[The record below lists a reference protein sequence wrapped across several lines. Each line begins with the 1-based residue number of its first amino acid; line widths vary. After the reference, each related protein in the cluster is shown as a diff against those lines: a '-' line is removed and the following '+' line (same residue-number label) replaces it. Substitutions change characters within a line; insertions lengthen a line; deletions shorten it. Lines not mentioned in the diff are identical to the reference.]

1 MASNPNSPPSDVPGV
16 PDAVARVRTYHQRTK
31 HLPGQFAP
39 GPGYMDWANQPD
51 PFRRF
56 SGARNIELPLVP
68 DDGTPPYDSLFHSKE
83 TPPRPLTA
91 ESLGLFLELS
101 LGLTAWKEF
110 QGTRWALR
118 SNPSSGN
125 LHPTEGYVVL
135 PPLASLS
142 DCGGVY
148 HYAPREHALEQRCVL
163 GKAAWRALAAGL
175 PVGAFLVGLTSVHW
189 REAWKYGE
197 RAYRYCQHDVGHA
210 LGALC
215 IAAAVLGWRV
225 ALVSALSDTEV
236 AGLLGVDRC
245 RS

>member
-1 MASNPNSPPSDVPGV
+1 MASNPNSPPSDVPDV

-31 HLPGQFAP
+31 HLPGHFAP
-39 GPGYMDWANQPD
+39 GPGYLDWANQPD

-56 SGARNIELPLVP
+56 SGALNIELPLVL
-68 DDGTPPYDSLFHSKE
+68 DDGTPPYDALFHSRV

-135 PPLASLS
+135 PPLA
-142 DCGGVY
+142 
-148 HYAPREHALEQRCVL
+148 
-163 GKAAWRALAAGL
+163 
-175 PVGAFLVGLTSVHW
+175 
-189 REAWKYGE
+189 
-197 RAYRYCQHDVGHA
+197 
-210 LGALC
+210 
-215 IAAAVLGWRV
+215 
-225 ALVSALSDTEV
+225 
-236 AGLLGVDRC
+236 
-245 RS
+245 

>member
-1 MASNPNSPPSDVPGV
+1 MGPRNSSQPSDTHGV
-16 PDAVARVRTYHQRTK
+16 SDAVARVRAYHQRTK
-31 HLPGQFAP
+31 HMPERNAP

-56 SGARNIELPLVP
+56 SGARNIELPLVR
-68 DDGTPPYDSLFHSKE
+68 DDGTPPYDALFHSRE

-101 LGLTAWKEF
+101 LGITAWKEF

-135 PPLASLS
+135 PPLAALS
-142 DCGGVY
+142 DRGGVY

-163 GKAAWRALAAGL
+163 GEAARRALAAAL
-175 PVGAFLVGLTSVHW
+175 LECVLARSVMVHPGAVRQRGKRW
-189 REAWKYGE
+189 
-197 RAYRYCQHDVGHA
+197 
-210 LGALC
+210 
-215 IAAAVLGWRV
+215 
-225 ALVSALSDTEV
+225 
-236 AGLLGVDRC
+236 
-245 RS
+245 